1 MRVQHILARCS
12 VSNSAFDQKI
22 SAGEAARIHGHRLS
36 ELLMPPN
43 FPAPSMSHPIILDDG
58 RTHPDTVFLRNVI
71 DHPQWQIGDYT
82 YASSES
88 APQDW
93 ARYLA
98 PYLFTFA
105 TERLIIGKFC
115 QIADSVLFITA
126 SANHRYDG
134 FSSYPF
140 AIFHREF
147 EGDSSM
153 PESGRDTVIGNDVW
167 IGQGARILPGAE
179 IGDGVII
186 GAGAVVGG
194 KVAPYQIV
202 AGNPSTSVRARF
214 APDVVAQLLAIRWWD
229 WPIEHIM
236 RHQAAICGADLAML
250 SAASAE
256 LLGKEA

>member
-1 MRVQHILARCS
+1 
-12 VSNSAFDQKI
+12 
-22 SAGEAARIHGHRLS
+22 
-36 ELLMPPN
+36 MPPN
-43 FPAPSMSHPIILDDG
+43 FPAPSISHPIILADG
-58 RTHPDTVFLRNVI
+58 STHLDTVFLRAVI
-71 DHPQWQIGDYT
+71 DHPRWEIGDYT

-98 PYLFTFA
+98 PYLYPFSQ
-105 TERLIIGKFC
+105 ERLIIGRFC
-115 QIADSVLFITA
+115 QIADNVRFITS

-147 EGDSSM
+147 EGDSSI
-153 PESGRDTVIGNDVW
+153 PTQAYDTIIGNDVW
-167 IGQGARILPGAE
+167 IGQGARVLPGAE

-194 KVAPYQIV
+194 CVAPYQIII
-202 AGNPSTSVRARF
+202 GNPARALRARF
-214 APDVVAQLLAIRWWD
+214 APDVVESLLTIRWWD

-236 RHQAAICGADLAML
+236 RHQDAICGADLDAL
-250 SAASAE
+250 GAAAAE
-256 LLGKEA
+256 VSGEDA